1 MLVLS
6 RRKDESIV
14 IGENIEITVIGFSGN
29 QVRLGIKAP
38 RAIPVNRKEIF
49 EAIRSDRVGQSDEY
63 FSYQLQLI

>member
-38 RAIPVNRKEIF
+38 RVIPVNRKEIF
-49 EAIRSDRVGQSDEY
+49 EAILSDRVGQSDEY